1 MIVGSGQIAL
11 AFKNYSPSN
20 SIVFASGVS
29 NSSCKDIREFE
40 RERKLL
46 EHNLRT
52 IEDRNFIY
60 FSSCALSAN
69 DYHLNSYYR
78 HKLAMEHLIKSG
90 TDNYYIFRIPQLFG
104 CMKKHSTLIN
114 YLFNAINE
122 SRSFNVYSGANRY
135 VVELNDVVRLVN
147 SYVNNVA
154 PGITVDLANTYRY
167 SILELV
173 EEFEQILD
181 VTAHY
186 DLIPGVDSYELN
198 LDALQQHVE
207 NYKLNIEFGKS
218 YFRKKLTSKI
228 FSREVN

>member
-1 MIVGSGQIAL
+1 
-11 AFKNYSPSN
+11 
-20 SIVFASGVS
+20 
-29 NSSCKDIREFE
+29 
-40 RERKLL
+40 
-46 EHNLRT
+46 
-52 IEDRNFIY
+52 
-60 FSSCALSAN
+60 
-69 DYHLNSYYR
+69 
-78 HKLAMEHLIKSG
+78 
-90 TDNYYIFRIPQLFG
+90 
-104 CMKKHSTLIN
+104 
-114 YLFNAINE
+114 LFNAINE